1 MEITEDPLKQLL
13 GEDVQSIDRN
23 RLATFLSPYV
33 RFEKLTKDMHFL
45 VKFESIIS
53 NDAKIEV
60 ILLAAKAKSLL
71 FDEPDGLAPSQIISL
86 EVMPTGSVK
95 SSLKKLSDTR
105 KIKKDSQG
113 RYLIPNYGITDA
125 MNRASKGQD

>member
-1 MEITEDPLKQLL
+1 MEATEDPLNQLL
-13 GEDVQSIDRN
+13 GEDVQSVDRN

-45 VKFESIIS
+45 VGFESIIS

-71 FDEPDGLAPSQIISL
+71 FDEPDGMPPGQIISL
-86 EVMPTGSVK
+86 DVMPMGSVK
-95 SSLKKLSDTR
+95 SSLKRLSDSR
-105 KIKKDSQG
+105 KIKKDAQG
-113 RYLIPNYGITDA
+113 RYYVPNYSVTDA
-125 MNRASKGQD
+125 MNRASNGKN

>member
-1 MEITEDPLKQLL
+1 MEATEDPLNQLL

-45 VKFESIIS
+45 VEFESIVS

-71 FDEPDGLAPSQIISL
+71 FDEPDGLAPSQIIAL
-86 EVMPTGSVK
+86 EVMPAGSVK
-95 SSLKKLSDTR
+95 SSLKKLSDAR

-113 RYLIPNYGITDA
+113 RYFIPNYGVTEA
-125 MNRASKGQD
+125 MNRASRGKD